1 MALIGASHT
10 ADLAEAF
17 SRRVMR
23 TVREHTDV
31 LGYGLATESVGAWG
45 TSHGA
50 EYKAAGVGGPITGRR
65 ADCAIV
71 DDPVKSRADAESE
84 TYRERTW
91 DWYSSDL
98 RTRLKPGGRVV
109 LIMCMVGDTPV
120 MLADGSERL
129 LRDISVGDKVATYRD
144 GVLSTSVVR
153 QWASNGLD
161 RVFTIKMTSG
171 VTVTAN
177 ARHPFLVCE
186 EGKPKWVRTK
196 DLRQGHEIYRVNGES
211 GKARLAHGMAAKS
224 RLAAVDTAHLITTRR
239 GGKTACGRHVSV
251 PHCAAVG
258 ASRIVTASLLRNMI
272 DCSRRKMAS
281 VLYAD
286 SRQGKM
292 FAPTGAANFAS
303 IIATIR
309 ERLGGFFATI
319 ATFLSVTQK
328 HRKPPLPRPNTSD
341 FILDKVIEVRSAGI
355 EEVFDVQIDHTE
367 NFIASGLVS
376 HNTRWH
382 MDDLGGR
389 LLDRQPGM
397 WRVVSLPAQAGE
409 NDMLGR
415 NPGDWL
421 WADDAYGYGADLQKA
436 RAECEANGQM
446 RDWHALYQQ
455 QPRPEE
461 GSLFKV
467 TQLAVLDAAPTGGK
481 DVRAWDLASTA
492 DGGDWTVGARLRRLP
507 DGAFVIVDVTRLRG
521 GPDAVEAA
529 IVNTAKQDGRGVI
542 VSLPQDPGQAGKTQA
557 LYLTR
562 KLAGYQVKTSPETG
576 DKITRAGPLAAQV
589 NVGNVSLTRA
599 SWNTALIDEMRDFP
613 HGTHDDQVDALSRA
627 FGELITGHPIVFSP
641 ELMRRI

>member
-1 MALIGASHT
+1 MPEPSSLLKSLASLPTKKRLTILKTLSQNELALLDAEWHELLKTDFLTFATHAMEPLGFTPAAHHKLLIRELQAVADGKCDRLMVSMPPGSAKSTYASVLFPAWLMASNPNMALIGASHT

-109 LIMCMVGDTPV
+109 LIM
-120 MLADGSERL
+120 
-129 LRDISVGDKVATYRD
+129 
-144 GVLSTSVVR
+144 
-153 QWASNGLD
+153 
-161 RVFTIKMTSG
+161 
-171 VTVTAN
+171 
-177 ARHPFLVCE
+177 
-186 EGKPKWVRTK
+186 
-196 DLRQGHEIYRVNGES
+196 
-211 GKARLAHGMAAKS
+211 
-224 RLAAVDTAHLITTRR
+224 
-239 GGKTACGRHVSV
+239 
-251 PHCAAVG
+251 
-258 ASRIVTASLLRNMI
+258 
-272 DCSRRKMAS
+272 
-281 VLYAD
+281 
-286 SRQGKM
+286 
-292 FAPTGAANFAS
+292 
-303 IIATIR
+303 
-309 ERLGGFFATI
+309 
-319 ATFLSVTQK
+319 
-328 HRKPPLPRPNTSD
+328 
-341 FILDKVIEVRSAGI
+341 
-355 EEVFDVQIDHTE
+355 
-367 NFIASGLVS
+367 
-376 HNTRWH
+376 TRWH

-467 TQLAVLDAAPTGGK
+467 TQLAITDTAPVGGR
-481 DVRAWDLASTA
+481 DVRAWDLAATA
-492 DGGDWTVGARLRRLP
+492 NGGDWTAGARIRRLP
-507 DGAFVIVDVTRLRG
+507 DGRFLIVDVVRLRG
-521 GPDAVEAA
+521 GPEQVEAA
-529 IVNTAKQDGRGVI
+529 IVNTAAQDGHGVT
-542 VSLPQDPGQAGKTQA
+542 VSLPQDPGQAGKAQV

-562 KLAGYQVKTSPETG
+562 KLAGYRVESSPETG
-576 DKITRAGPLAAQV
+576 DKITRAGPLAAQL
-589 NVGNVSLTRA
+589 NVGNVSLVKA
-599 SWNTALIDEMRDFP
+599 PGNVALIEEMRDFP
-613 HGTHDDQVDALSRA
+613 NGTHDDQVDALSRA
-627 FGELITGHPIVFSP
+627 FAALITRQAMNISS
-641 ELMRRI
+641 EALRRI